1 MVYMQNKYKDYT
13 SIIQNGYQ
21 IYFFNGVDS
30 LSNYDARQKIF
41 DQRLMRFPL
50 DMNFKTLAPHMYF
63 KEVKDD
69 EKNNM
74 MGGKDNGVLD
84 SILIMS
90 YNSYDTIQDP
100 IDKKSK

>member
-1 MVYMQNKYKDYT
+1 
-13 SIIQNGYQ
+13 
-21 IYFFNGVDS
+21 
-30 LSNYDARQKIF
+30 
-41 DQRLMRFPL
+41 MRFPL

-74 MGGKDNGVLD
+74 MEGRDNGVLD

-100 IDKKSK
+100 IEKKTKSQVDGQQLDEESNGSAGDPKIE